1 MAQIRFVLLSSFLL
15 SFLVSC
21 SKEKWPR
28 VRYEVS
34 SNTSVDIAYTM
45 VSGGIT
51 YETVSGS
58 WGKSFRGRQG
68 NEVFLSAVH
77 SGAVGS
83 TTIKVY
89 FNGNLHFVET
99 ASFPGQVIAIQE
111 VIP

>member
-1 MAQIRFVLLSSFLL
+1 MAQLRFVLLSTFLL
-15 SFLVSC
+15 SLLMSC
-21 SKEKWPR
+21 SKKKWPR
-28 VRYEVS
+28 VKYEVI

-51 YETVSGS
+51 YETVAGS
-58 WGKSFRGRQG
+58 WSTSFRGRQG
-68 NEVFLSAVH
+68 NEVFLSAVQ

-99 ASFPGQVIAIQE
+99 ASFPGQVITIQE
-111 VIP
+111 TIP